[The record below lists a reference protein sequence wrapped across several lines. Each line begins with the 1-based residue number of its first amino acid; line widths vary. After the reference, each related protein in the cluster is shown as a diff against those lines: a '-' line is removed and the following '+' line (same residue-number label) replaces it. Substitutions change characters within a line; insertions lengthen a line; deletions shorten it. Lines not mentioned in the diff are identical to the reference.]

1 MKFTNFIFPTLLL
14 SSVTAFS
21 SFNISCKNNSHSL
34 NHRRIFFLKNN
45 LRLLDSA
52 SNIPENL
59 KVSNLV
65 SNLVSGNVLRTSIVM
80 NASGDY
86 LALDSVM
93 GKGTS
98 VVVFLRHMG

>member
-1 MKFTNFIFPTLLL
+1 MFSTLLP

-21 SFNISCKNNSHSL
+21 SFNISCKNHNHSL
-34 NHRRIFFLKNN
+34 NHQRSFSNN
-45 LRLLDSA
+45 LILYDSA
-52 SNIPENL
+52 CDIPENV
-59 KVSNLV
+59 KVPNLV
-65 SNLVSGNVLRTSIVM
+65 SNLRSGNILRTSIVM

>member
-1 MKFTNFIFPTLLL
+1 MGLVNYTTLC
-14 SSVTAFS
+14 
-21 SFNISCKNNSHSL
+21 I
-34 NHRRIFFLKNN
+34 I
-45 LRLLDSA
+45 A